1 MPALHEIRAATDQVA
16 AAQTQ
21 LDELAAMIAL
31 DRLVTDHTR
40 RLVAAAL
47 EVHKPAAVARAI
59 GVSRQAVA
67 KRARAAAARAA

>member
-1 MPALHEIRAATDQVA
+1 MPALEEIRAATDQVA

-31 DRLVTDHTR
+31 DRLVTLHSR

-47 EVHKPAAVARAI
+47 DAHKPAAVARAL
-59 GVSRQAVA
+59 GVSRQAIA
-67 KRARAAAARAA
+67 KRARARAA